1 MPFVFS
7 VSAIHLQWGPNPYTS
22 RCLLV
27 PCSWFCPRAV
37 NLTVSSKEALWLR
50 CCCCWFSVS
59 FVLPSTTWSSSW
71 PSWAN
76 SDFYQVKEIA
86 FILVSIN
93 CIKTDALLNNFL
105 LPILNMFKVIN
116 LSKMFHLHTINL
128 IYTIFLLLSKH
139 FIFPYFMTYKHYF

>member
-50 CCCCWFSVS
+50 CCCWFSVS

-139 FIFPYFMTYKHYF
+139 VIFPYFMTYKHYF